1 MIYKSYGTTGKQC
14 SVLGFGGMRFKSI
27 DDQDACVEMMI
38 EAAKGGVNYFDTAPG
53 YFGVKSETVFGAG
66 FKELRKQNLP
76 FYCATKTFASTEKA
90 IRKEIEAQLRPPER
104 RMAPYPA
111 KVITLA
117 IGKQMVVREVERKDV
132 PTLLN
137 AVRPTL
143 GIPRDYYDIVGARV
157 YAELLG
163 WYRYRVRDHYCIIG
177 QVDGFL
183 VGIVNGRMY
192 TKEIGM
198 SYHTLAVE
206 RGLRIGAHLFAAKME
221 HHLEYLG
228 QSEVSIT
235 AESPIGF
242 RRWMIEYGLDP

>member
-1 MIYKSYGTTGKQC
+1 MD
-14 SVLGFGGMRFKSI
+14 M
-27 DDQDACVEMMI
+27 
-38 EAAKGGVNYFDTAPG
+38 
-53 YFGVKSETVFGAG
+53 
-66 FKELRKQNLP
+66 EL
-76 FYCATKTFASTEKA
+76 
-90 IRKEIEAQLRPPER
+90 EAQLRPPAR
-104 RMAPYPA
+104 RMAPYPP

-117 IGKQMVVREVERKDV
+117 IGKQMVVREVGMKDV
-132 PTLLN
+132 PTLLK

-143 GIPRDYYDIVGARV
+143 NISRDYYDIVGVRV

-163 WYRYRVRDHYCIIG
+163 WYRYRVRDHYCLVG

-192 TKEIGM
+192 TQEIGM

-206 RGLRIGAHLFAAKME
+206 RGLRVGAHLFAAKME

-228 QSEVSIT
+228 QSEVWIT

-242 RRWMIEYGLDP
+242 RRWMIEYDLEPKEGMQHELGGASFYVLTREIWDKAKPRLCVGDRPVPDKLLATAKEEIKIADEDTIVEQILGAKRRQVK